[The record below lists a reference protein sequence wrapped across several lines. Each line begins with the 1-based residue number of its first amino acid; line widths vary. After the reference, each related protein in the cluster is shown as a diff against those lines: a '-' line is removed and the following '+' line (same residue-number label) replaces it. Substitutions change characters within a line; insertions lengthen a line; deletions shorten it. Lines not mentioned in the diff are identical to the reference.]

1 MAVTQSLFGHNNDHV
16 DVVRT
21 WLSHAKGMLEQWGR
35 DAVNFA
41 DIVRR
46 KDASNAG
53 TAVEALF
60 QTSMPE
66 RPATKASLYVAKF
79 CQGDLCDLSNSLAK
93 KVDRYHQ

>member
-1 MAVTQSLFGHNNDHV
+1 MTQSLFGHNNDHV

-46 KDASNAG
+46 KYASNAG

-60 QTSMPE
+60 QTGMPE
-66 RPATKASLYVAKF
+66 RLATEAFLHVAKF
-79 CQGDLCDLSNSLAK
+79 YQDELCDLSNSFTK
-93 KVDRYHQ
+93 KLQRQHH